1 MRPTL
6 FTLLA
11 SLLSGA
17 ALAQQANVN
26 LDYNPQKNTQNLVP
40 FSAPLD
46 SPDVRDDRT
55 VTFRLKAPE
64 ANSVALAGVAILT
77 ALGQEKPVPFQ
88 KGADGVWSLTV
99 GPLPADMYVY
109 HLVVDGVQVADPNN
123 TVAGFTAMPPYS
135 QLVVHGDGPAYYDA
149 RDVPH
154 GTVTRHVYHSG
165 VTGGERELYVYTPPG
180 YDRAKTYPVLYLVG
194 GSGDLPH
201 NWIYD
206 GRVNFILDNL
216 LAEGKAVPMVVAIPN
231 NQVIHRN
238 HPRHVELTFDA
249 FERELRQ
256 HVIPLVEKQY
266 SVRADPK
273 GRALSGLSMGG
284 RHTMFVGFKSLDL
297 FASFGVL
304 SAGDVDSEKSIAPF
318 LNDPGVNAKVQYLF
332 VGQGTEEA
340 RGRMGQRCVALHEA
354 LLKHGVRHEYYVG
367 GHGGHDWATW
377 RHLVHER
384 FLPGLWRD
392 DAASAAPPA
401 PQPPADSRPAR
412 TNVLGA
418 EYPRVTDDSRVIF
431 QLKAPHAQ
439 RVQADIMATKYD
451 MLKDETGVWRV
462 TTPPLVPGFHYYQLV
477 VDGTSMNDPASHAYF
492 GVGRD
497 FSGIEVPE
505 PGVDYY
511 LPRDVPHGQVRS
523 LWYRSSV
530 TGAWRRCVV
539 YTPPDYDA
547 SPTRRYPVLYLQ
559 HGSGE
564 DETGW
569 TEQGHAHFILDNLI
583 AEKKAVPMI
592 LVMDKGYAA
601 RAGQAP
607 PSAAPPTLANG
618 TVRAAGR
625 PGGMNAFGE
634 VVVKDL
640 VPFIDRTFRTTADRE
655 HRAMAGLSMGG
666 NQACQTVLGNLDT
679 FAWLGMFSGTGIG
692 LGTQPFDPKTAFN
705 GVFADAASF
714 NRRVHLVWIGLGT
727 AEPSPFPASI
737 RAFKESLDG
746 GGIRYVSFES
756 PGTAHEWLTWRRSL
770 YDFAPRLFR

>member
-1 MRPTL
+1 MRTILITL
-6 FTLLA
+6 SAVLLCG
-11 SLLSGA
+11 S

-26 LDYNPQKNTQNLVP
+26 LDYDPQKNSQNLVA
-40 FSAPLD
+40 FSAPLH

-64 ANSVALAGVAILT
+64 AQRVELAGVAILT
-77 ALGQEKPVPFQ
+77 ALGQPKPVPFQ
-88 KGADGVWSLTV
+88 KGADGVWTLAV
-99 GPLPADMYVY
+99 GPLAPDMYIY

-135 QLVVHGDGPAYYDA
+135 QLVVHGGSPAYYDA

-154 GTVTRHVYHSG
+154 GAVTRHVYHSG
-165 VTGGERELYVYTPPG
+165 VTNGEREIYVYTPPG
-180 YDRAKTYPVLYLVG
+180 YDRARTYPVLYLVG

-231 NQVIHRN
+231 NQVVHRN
-238 HPRHVELTFDA
+238 HPKHVELTFDA

-256 HVIPLVEKQY
+256 HVVPLVEKQY
-266 SVRADPK
+266 SVRTDPA

-304 SAGDVDSEKSIAPF
+304 SAGDVDSETSIAAF
-318 LNDPGVNAKVQYLF
+318 LNDPDVNDKVRYLF

-340 RGRMGQRCVALHEA
+340 KGRMGQRCVALHEA
-354 LLKHGVRHEYYVG
+354 LSKHAVRHEYYVG

-384 FLPGLWRD
+384 FLPGLWRGETPP
-392 DAASAAPPA
+392 AAAAPR
-401 PQPPADSRPAR
+401 ADSRPAR

-418 EYPRVTDDSRVIF
+418 EYPRVTDDSRVVF
-431 QLKAPHAQ
+431 QLKAPQAE

-451 MLKDETGVWRV
+451 MVKDESGVWTV

-477 VDGTSMNDPASHAYF
+477 VDGQSMNDPSSHAYF

-505 PGVDYY
+505 KGVDYY
-511 LPRDVPHGQVRS
+511 LPKDVPHGQVRT
-523 LWYRSSV
+523 LWYRSTV
-530 TGAWRRCVV
+530 TGDWRRCLV

-547 SPTRRYPVLYLQ
+547 SPSARYPVLYLQ

-592 LVMDKGYAA
+592 IVMEKGYAG

-607 PSAAPPTLANG
+607 PSAAPPVVVNG
-618 TVRAAGR
+618 AIRVGGR

-634 VVVKDL
+634 VVIKDL
-640 VPFIDRTFRTTADRE
+640 VPFVDKTFRTIADRD
-655 HRAMAGLSMGG
+655 HRAIAGLSMGG
-666 NQACQTVLGNLDT
+666 NQACQIALGNLDT
-679 FAWLGMFSGTGIG
+679 FSWLGMFSGTGIG
-692 LGTQPFDPKTAFN
+692 LSTQPFDPKTAFG
-705 GVFADAASF
+705 GVFADADSF

-727 AEPSPFPASI
+727 AEPNPFPGSI
-737 RAFKESLDG
+737 KAFKESLDK
-746 GGIRYVSFES
+746 GGIRYVSFDS

-770 YDFAPRLFR
+770 NDFAPRLFK